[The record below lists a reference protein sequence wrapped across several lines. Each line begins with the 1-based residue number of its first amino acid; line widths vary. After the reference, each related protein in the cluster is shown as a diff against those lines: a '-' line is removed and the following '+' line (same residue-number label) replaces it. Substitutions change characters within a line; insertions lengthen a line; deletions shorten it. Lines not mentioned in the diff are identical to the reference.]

1 MQFCVRMRK
10 IMMLLIGVSLF
21 AVTGCDFFRQLAGR
35 PTSEEIEIK
44 RLEIIR
50 AEQAAEQ
57 ARLDSI
63 RMEQKIAADSLA
75 ALDSIAQYGGT
86 ILNPAKLGGL
96 FATRLEARY
105 YVIIGAFRMRA
116 NAEQLLLKA
125 KNAGYEPALISFNT
139 GLIAVGLC
147 PCNNVVDAKDALK
160 KVKVEKFCPKDVW
173 ILLNE

>member
-1 MQFCVRMRK
+1 MQFCVRMKK
-10 IMMLLIGVSLF
+10 IMIVLMGLSLF

-35 PTSEEIEIK
+35 PTSADIEAK
-44 RLEIIR
+44 RLEILI
-50 AEQAAEQ
+50 AEQQATQ
-57 ARLDSI
+57 ARLDSL
-63 RMEQKIAADSLA
+63 MKQQQIAKDSLA

-105 YVIIGAFRMRA
+105 YVIVGAFRVRA
-116 NAEQLLLKA
+116 NAENLLLKA

-147 PCNNVVDAKDALK
+147 PCSNIVDAKDALK
-160 KVKVEKFCPKDVW
+160 KVKTEKFCPKDVW
-173 ILLNE
+173 VLLNE

>member
-1 MQFCVRMRK
+1 MQFCVCMKK
-10 IMMLLIGVSLF
+10 IMIVLMGLSLF

-35 PTSEEIEIK
+35 PTSADIEAK
-44 RLEIIR
+44 RLEILI
-50 AEQAAEQ
+50 AEQQAAQ
-57 ARLDSI
+57 ARLDSL
-63 RMEQKIAADSLA
+63 MKQQQIAKDSLA

-105 YVIIGAFRMRA
+105 YVIVGAFRVRA
-116 NAEQLLLKA
+116 NAENLLLKA

-147 PCNNVVDAKDALK
+147 PCCNIVDAKDALK
-160 KVKVEKFCPKDVW
+160 KVKTEKFCPKDVW
-173 ILLNE
+173 VLLNE

>member
-1 MQFCVRMRK
+1 MQFCVHMRK
-10 IMMLLIGVSLF
+10 IMILLMGVSLF

-35 PTSEEIEIK
+35 PTSEEIEMK

-50 AEQAAEQ
+50 AEQA
-57 ARLDSI
+57 RLDSI
-63 RMEQKIAADSLA
+63 RREQKIAADSLA

-105 YVIIGAFRMRA
+105 YVIIGAFRMRS

-147 PCNNVVDAKDALK
+147 PCSNVVEAKDALK
-160 KVKVEKFCPKDVW
+160 RVKVEKFCPKDVW

>member
-1 MQFCVRMRK
+1 MKK
-10 IMMLLIGVSLF
+10 IMIVLMGLSLF

-35 PTSEEIEIK
+35 PTSADIEAK
-44 RLEIIR
+44 RLEILI
-50 AEQAAEQ
+50 AEQQAAQ
-57 ARLDSI
+57 ARLDSL
-63 RMEQKIAADSLA
+63 MKQQQIAQDSLA

-105 YVIIGAFRMRA
+105 YVIVGAFRVRA
-116 NAEQLLLKA
+116 NAENLLLKA

-147 PCNNVVDAKDALK
+147 PCSNIVDAKDALK
-160 KVKVEKFCPKDVW
+160 KVKTEKFCPKDVW
-173 ILLNE
+173 VLLNE

>member
-1 MQFCVRMRK
+1 MKK
-10 IMMLLIGVSLF
+10 IMIVLMGLSLF

-35 PTSEEIEIK
+35 PTSADIEAK
-44 RLEIIR
+44 RLEILI
-50 AEQAAEQ
+50 AEQQATQ
-57 ARLDSI
+57 ARLDSL
-63 RMEQKIAADSLA
+63 MKQQQIAKDSLA

-105 YVIIGAFRMRA
+105 YVIVGAFRVRA
-116 NAEQLLLKA
+116 NAENLLLKA

-147 PCNNVVDAKDALK
+147 PCSNIVDAKDALK
-160 KVKVEKFCPKDVW
+160 KVKTEKFCPKDVW
-173 ILLNE
+173 VLLNE

>member
-1 MQFCVRMRK
+1 M
-10 IMMLLIGVSLF
+10 GVSLF

-35 PTSEEIEIK
+35 PTSEEIEMK

-50 AEQAAEQ
+50 AEQA
-57 ARLDSI
+57 RLDSI
-63 RMEQKIAADSLA
+63 RREQKIAADSLA

-105 YVIIGAFRMRA
+105 YVIIGAFRMRS

-147 PCNNVVDAKDALK
+147 PCSNVVEAKDALK
-160 KVKVEKFCPKDVW
+160 RVKVEKFCPKDVW

>member
-1 MQFCVRMRK
+1 MQFCVRMKK
-10 IMMLLIGVSLF
+10 IMIVLMGLSLF

-35 PTSEEIEIK
+35 PTSADIEAK
-44 RLEIIR
+44 RLEILI
-50 AEQAAEQ
+50 AEQQAAQ
-57 ARLDSI
+57 ARLDSL
-63 RMEQKIAADSLA
+63 MKQQQIAQDSLA

-105 YVIIGAFRMRA
+105 YVIVGAFRVRA
-116 NAEQLLLKA
+116 NAENLLLKA

-147 PCNNVVDAKDALK
+147 PCSNIVDAKDALK
-160 KVKVEKFCPKDVW
+160 KVKTEKFCPKDVW
-173 ILLNE
+173 VLLNE